1 MTVAFKTSANA
12 WVSTYSFDTSCFA
25 FVDNTMLSFN
35 TEVVEDNPTVH
46 RHDVAANKNSF
57 YGVVNDSS
65 FTVSVNDNP
74 SKNKI
79 YKAVSLEGANLR
91 DATSSFVA
99 NLSPQFNQAREGQV
113 FEGFVEKGGIFYG
126 GLTKSNLTDPT
137 NNLKA
142 VGQINRARL
151 LTLQVDDV
159 DTINAG
165 TFPFRGYTLDD
176 YLDYLFF
183 ELSPYPHF
191 KQLDSASSNQ
201 EISKYFIGVLE
212 NEGIS
217 IKPLLVDASLNDVG
231 NIDGDIFFQEGSI
244 DGRNTTFAEQPDTL
258 VNTSGVSRY
267 NSTVVVRVKDSVLNS
282 NASGLPDEAVNNT
295 STVRA
300 VNKYLNNG
308 GVLILFKITDDRIDG
323 TDPRGQYGD
332 LTITIPP
339 VDFEIFAVNMDY
351 EPTELDHSKG

>member
-25 FVDNTMLSFN
+25 HIDNTMITFN
-35 TEVVEDNPTVH
+35 TEVADENPVVH
-46 RHDVAANKNSF
+46 RHDVEAPKNSF
-57 YGVVNDSS
+57 YGVQNDSS

-91 DATSSFVA
+91 AARSSFVA

-126 GLTKSNLTDPT
+126 GLSKSNLTDPT
-137 NNLKA
+137 NNFKA
-142 VGQINRARL
+142 VGQIRRARL
-151 LTLQVDDV
+151 LTLDEDDV
-159 DTINAG
+159 DTVNAG
-165 TFPFRGYTLDD
+165 TFPFRGYTQDD
-176 YLDYLFF
+176 YLDYTFL

-191 KQLDSASSNQ
+191 KQLDSASSSQ
-201 EISKYFIGVLE
+201 EISKYFIGVSE
-212 NEGIS
+212 NGGIK
-217 IKPLLVDASLNDVG
+217 IKPIQVDALLNPQG
-231 NIDGDIFFQEGSI
+231 NIDGDLFFPEQDI
-244 DGRNTTFAEQPDTL
+244 DGRNVTFAQQPDTV
-258 VNTSGVSRY
+258 VNTAGLSKY
-267 NSTVVVRVKDSVLNS
+267 NSTIVVRIKDSVLNS
-282 NASGLPDEAVNNT
+282 NASGLPDDAVNNT

-300 VNKYLNNG
+300 INKYLNGG
-308 GVLILFKITDDRIDG
+308 GVLILFKLTDDRIDG
-323 TDPRGQYGD
+323 ADPRGQYGD
-332 LTITIPP
+332 LTISIPP

>member
-12 WVSTYSFDTSCFA
+12 WTSSYSFDTSCFA
-25 FVDNTMLSFN
+25 YIDNAMITFN
-35 TEVVEDNPTVH
+35 TEVGGENPVVH

-57 YGVVNDSS
+57 YGVQGDSR
-65 FTVSVNDNP
+65 FTVSFNDNP

-91 DATSSFVA
+91 DASSSFVA
-99 NLSPQFNQAREGQV
+99 NRSPQFNQAREGQV
-113 FEGFVEKGGIFYG
+113 FESFVEKGGVFYG

-142 VGQINRARL
+142 VGQIRRARL
-151 LTLQVDDV
+151 LTLQVEDV
-159 DTINAG
+159 DTVNAG
-165 TFPFRGYTLDD
+165 VFPFRGYTEDD

-183 ELSPYPHF
+183 ELTPYPHF
-191 KQLDSASSNQ
+191 RQLDSASSSQ
-201 EISKYFIGVLE
+201 EISKYFVGVYQNGGMKL
-212 NEGIS
+212 
-217 IKPLLVDASLNDVG
+217 KPILVDAFLNQEG
-231 NIDGDIFFQEGSI
+231 NIDGSLFFTEEDI
-244 DGRNTTFAEQPDTL
+244 DGRMTTFAQQPSTV

-267 NSTVVVRVKDSVLNS
+267 NNTIVVKVKDNVLNS
-282 NASGLPDEAVNNT
+282 NASGLPDDAVNHT
-295 STVRA
+295 ATVRA
-300 VNKYLNNG
+300 LNNYINQG
-308 GVLILFKITDDRIDG
+308 GVLALFKLTDDRIDG
-323 TDPRGQYGD
+323 ADPRGQYGD